1 MSFGRKLFALRL
13 GTGNAEIGGF
23 ALASRPAILTPET
36 LAEEVIVMLA
46 GRAAEIVVGLEP
58 SSGAGSDLAGATHL
72 VTQYHA
78 VFGFGSAMSGFGDD
92 VDTKEL
98 LARFPRLAMQ
108 VDADLSRYWSQT
120 LAIVSE
126 FASEIEAVAEALVR
140 HRHLGEAEIRNL
152 LDETEMI
159 AGEQRSA

>member
-1 MSFGRKLFALRL
+1 M
-13 GTGNAEIGGF
+13 
-23 ALASRPAILTPET
+23 
-36 LAEEVIVMLA
+36 
-46 GRAAEIVVGLEP
+46 
-58 SSGAGSDLAGATHL
+58 
-72 VTQYHA
+72 
-78 VFGFGSAMSGFGDD
+78 FGFGSAMSGFGDD

-108 VDADLSRYWSQT
+108 VDADLSRYWRQT

-140 HRHLGEAEIRNL
+140 HRHLGEAEIRSL